1 MIHKLA
7 EWVQGRK
14 PELGGG
20 AEGRGPVGRAA
31 AAGFS
36 TERTATGE
44 GF

>member
-20 AEGRGPVGRAA
+20 AEGRGPVWRAA
-31 AAGFS
+31 AAGFG